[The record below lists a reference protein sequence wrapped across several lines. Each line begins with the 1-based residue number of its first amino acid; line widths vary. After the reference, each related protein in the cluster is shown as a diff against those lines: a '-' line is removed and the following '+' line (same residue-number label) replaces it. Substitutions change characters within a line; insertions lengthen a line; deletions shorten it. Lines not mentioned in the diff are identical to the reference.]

1 MNKVRIGVVGLGRLG
16 FTHAE
21 NIRFHTKNTNLVAVC
36 SHSLE
41 ELTKARKKLGVTQL
55 LQEH

>member
-21 NIRFHTKNTNLVAVC
+21 NIRFHTKNTNLIAVC

-41 ELTKARKKLGVTQL
+41 ELTKAKKS
-55 LQEH
+55 

>member
-21 NIRFHTKNTNLVAVC
+21 NIRFHKKIQILLLLVVI
-36 SHSLE
+36 H
-41 ELTKARKKLGVTQL
+41 
-55 LQEH
+55 